1 MSSLNVFLLPHQRL
15 GLHAQ
20 IGQSETRSS
29 IFSLDAEKPPSQE
42 QTRSDGGGSSHSGT
56 EPFSFSAR
64 RASSWLQPLVTQS
77 SSSNK

>member
-20 IGQSETRSS
+20 IGQSETRST
-29 IFSLDAEKPPSQE
+29 IFSLDTEKPPSQE
-42 QTRSDGGGSSHSGT
+42 GGGGGGSSQSGT
-56 EPFSFSAR
+56 EPFSFSAW